1 MIQALPDGIL
11 NNLVTMINFMKEGEF
26 VKAND
31 IYLLTAIG
39 NAPWPIGLT
48 MVGIHE
54 RSGTRGIGCLANA
67 PIHVGGGR
75 AMCVSIQLALTNHQS
90 LLIRKKPVFSKAVS
104 VVVTGYQN
112 MCRIRSNGDT
122 RDEVQRAPASKKTS
136 SNMKIEIRSS
146 IGAHT
151 RAYTKP
157 LLDFGDEIRN

>member
-54 RSGTRGIGCLANA
+54 RSGM
-67 PIHVGGGR
+67 HVY
-75 AMCVSIQLALTNHQS
+75 S
-90 LLIRKKPVFSKAVS
+90 
-104 VVVTGYQN
+104 
-112 MCRIRSNGDT
+112 IRSISRGW
-122 RDEVQRAPASKKTS
+122 P
-136 SNMKIEIRSS
+136 
-146 IGAHT
+146 
-151 RAYTKP
+151 KP
-157 LLDFGDEIRN
+157 RQGGERRLEQIFKRI

>member
-54 RSGTRGIGCLANA
+54 RSGTYFIYILFICPCYFLLTHQF
-67 PIHVGGGR
+67 IH
-75 AMCVSIQLALTNHQS
+75 A
-90 LLIRKKPVFSKAVS
+90 
-104 VVVTGYQN
+104 
-112 MCRIRSNGDT
+112 
-122 RDEVQRAPASKKTS
+122 
-136 SNMKIEIRSS
+136 
-146 IGAHT
+146 
-151 RAYTKP
+151 
-157 LLDFGDEIRN
+157 